1 MQLLQ
6 ECRRLAIY
14 GLVVIEAVSL
24 VRKLFGAVVLAVNA
38 APYFR
43 WGDARQHVEV
53 WSSGWTDVCYETGSL
68 IQSCVDELAMRGT
81 GADWTEIILPWLPT
95 LA

>member
-1 MQLLQ
+1 M
-6 ECRRLAIY
+6 
-14 GLVVIEAVSL
+14 SL
-24 VRKLFGAVVLAVNA
+24 VRKLFGAVILAMNA

-43 WGDARQHVEV
+43 WGDAFARQHIEV
-53 WSSGWTDVCYETGSL
+53 WSSGWTDVCYETACL

-81 GADWTEIILPWLPT
+81 GADWTEIILLWLPT